1 MVTTR
6 NKWPMVAA
14 LGGLV
19 AAAAGVFQAANPWA
33 IRFLDKTEPD
43 AQHNPTKSSEPR
55 PTLSLGSFT
64 LAEASEAHGPYR
76 MGRRYGIDLDAW
88 IERDALKTPNEQ
100 RLKRMWEYRESR
112 SAWDHVCISLYFSQE
127 EWYAQESSF
136 DHEQAWKLHVMHL
149 LDPDQDR
156 QYWAERSRKRRE
168 IKDLY
173 DRNERAGRRC
183 GVSAAAPVP

>member
-1 MVTTR
+1 MADPILTLPEVADLLE
-6 NKWPMVAA
+6 VAA
-14 LGGLV
+14 KTVYTMAQPGQIPAFKVRG
-19 AAAAGVFQAANPWA
+19 QW
-33 IRFLDKTEPD
+33 RFKHD
-43 AQHNPTKSSEPR
+43 
-55 PTLSLGSFT
+55 
-64 LAEASEAHGPYR
+64 
-76 MGRRYGIDLDAW
+76 DLDAW